1 MVGYVYD
8 TGTVGLWNYNC
19 RQATV
24 AHENNKFPTG
34 NVEMIVKGTMI
45 WGDEVRRRDQSD
57 IRIQQ
62 IINRTNPTMLILSI
76 RISIQTEIAY

>member
-1 MVGYVYD
+1 MSSG
-8 TGTVGLWNYNC
+8 
-19 RQATV
+19 ATV

-76 RISIQTEIAY
+76 H